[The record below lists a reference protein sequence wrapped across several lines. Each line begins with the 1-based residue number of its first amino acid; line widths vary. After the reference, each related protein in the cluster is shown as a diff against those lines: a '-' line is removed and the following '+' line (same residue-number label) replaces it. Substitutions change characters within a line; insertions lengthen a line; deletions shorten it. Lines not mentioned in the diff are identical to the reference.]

1 MLERI
6 NHIGVVVRS
15 LADSIP
21 LYRDALGL
29 AFEGVEEVAGFQV
42 KVAFF
47 RIGQSRIE
55 LLEPMASSGMVA
67 EFLKRSGPGIHHIAY
82 EVEDIEAAID
92 TCESHGIRMIDR
104 TPRTGAHGARVAFVH
119 PESCQSV
126 VIELCQSEHQRG
138 TS

>member
-6 NHIGVVVRS
+6 HHIGVVVRS

-92 TCESHGIRMIDR
+92 TCE
-104 TPRTGAHGARVAFVH
+104 AHGTRVAFIH
-119 PESCQSV
+119 PDGCQSV